1 MISNRVSM
9 IEQEAGVSIH
19 PGKNNGFSLK
29 NDLIFI
35 QAHDGDSEN
44 FQRFSLETTDQNHMM
59 QDSDNLPPQQR
70 NSVDLSESDNRDKWQ
85 NQKATVDYSDISNEY
100 QVISHSDS

>member
-1 MISNRVSM
+1 M

-19 PGKNNGFSLK
+19 PGKKNGLSLK

-44 FQRFSLETTDQNHMM
+44 FQRFSLETTD
-59 QDSDNLPPQQR
+59 
-70 NSVDLSESDNRDKWQ
+70 
-85 NQKATVDYSDISNEY
+85 
-100 QVISHSDS
+100 